1 MLKIVLEIEEKEEK
15 DLDTIKARCVD
26 VNIVETRTKKTT
38 KGEVK
43 SRDLLMERLGLNEK
57 IQVMN
62 DCRNERNKE
71 IVDLIS
77 SLLK

>member
-1 MLKIVLEIEEKEEK
+1 MIKIVLEIEEKEEK
-15 DLDTIKARCVD
+15 DLDTIKARFVD

-43 SRDLLMERLGLNEK
+43 SRDLLMERLGFNEK

>member
-1 MLKIVLEIEEKEEK
+1 MIKIVLEIEEKEEK
-15 DLDTIKARCVD
+15 DLDTIKARYVD

-43 SRDLLMERLGLNEK
+43 SRDLLMERLGFNEK